1 MPRLR
6 PSALAPLTLLASLAL
21 AAPASAAQR
30 YTTPD
35 ATLTSGPCPATSPCQ
50 IDVAVNQAVAGDEV
64 VVAPGTYSVGTQLDP
79 VGAIDLHGVAGQ
91 PRPRLL
97 STPGATSALL
107 SFKTGGTVR
116 HLRIDATG
124 PAQDAVTLQG
134 VVADD
139 LILLSDT
146 GDGGKIVGSAST
158 TVLRDSIV
166 RTASSGDGAAGLKLR
181 TSGAAGDVAL
191 RNLTVLAPSGIGVRC
206 ELTGGHATIVNSIVR
221 GRDGDVA
228 VTRSGAD
235 CAATYSN
242 LRPAMSPGLPVGAGN
257 QQADPAYADPN
268 AGDYRPAVG
277 SPTIDAGTAD
287 SLLGP
292 ADPAGCA
299 RTLGLAPDIGAYE
312 YADPTAPCAAAAP
325 ELVGSA
331 AIGTPAGHG
340 EDDDTSDDTPSA
352 VVHDV
357 IRGVPAPVVGR
368 TIVVAPGQGKVL
380 VRRPG
385 STRFRKVGDSTNV
398 PVGSVLDA
406 RSGRVKL
413 VSVVDAEGH
422 LQLATFWGAKFEV
435 RQQRR
440 GSGTIVLR
448 LRGGDFSACHTAQ
461 ASRGMA
467 TMSRKRHRRVRSLW
481 GTDSHGRYRTYGQNS
496 AATARGT
503 RWLTEDRCDGTLTR
517 VTSGAVSVRDHVHHR
532 TVLVRAG
539 HSYLARAR

>member
-1 MPRLR
+1 VIG
-6 PSALAPLTLLASLAL
+6 SLAL
-21 AAPASAAQR
+21 AAPASAGAAQR
-30 YTTPD
+30 YTTAD
-35 ATLTSGPCPATSPCQ
+35 ATLTSGACDALSPCQ
-50 IDVAVNQAVAGDEV
+50 IDVAVNQAAAGDEV

-79 VGAIDLHGVAGQ
+79 AAAIDLHGVAGQ
-91 PRPRLL
+91 PRPRLV
-97 STPGATSALL
+97 STPVATSALL
-107 SFKTGGTVR
+107 SFRAGGTVR
-116 HLRIDATG
+116 HLRIEATG
-124 PAQDAVTLQG
+124 PSQDAITLQAG
-134 VVADD
+134 VADD

-146 GDGGKIVGSAST
+146 GDGGKVVGSAST

-166 RTASSGDGAAGLKLR
+166 RTASGGDGAAGLKLR

-206 ELTGGHATIVNSIVR
+206 ELTGGRATIVNSIVR

-242 LRPAMSPGLPVGAGN
+242 LRPAMSPGIAAGAGD
-257 QQADPAYADPN
+257 QQADPLYADPI
-268 AGDYRPAVG
+268 AGDYRPAAG

-287 SLLGP
+287 ALLGP
-292 ADPAGCA
+292 ADPAGCP

-312 YADPTAPCAAAAP
+312 SADPTAPCAAAAP

-331 AIGTPAGHG
+331 AISTPAAN
-340 EDDDTSDDTPSA
+340 DDTSDDTPPA

-385 STRFRKVGDSTNV
+385 STRFRRLGDSTSV

-422 LQLATFWGAKFEV
+422 LQLATFWGAKFAV
-435 RQQRR
+435 HQQRD
-440 GSGTIVLR
+440 GNGTIMLR
-448 LRGGDFSACHTAQ
+448 LRGGDFSVCHTAQ
-461 ASRGMA
+461 ASRGVA
-467 TMSRKRHRRVRSLW
+467 TTSRKRHRRVRSLW
-481 GTDSHGRYRTYGQNS
+481 GADSHGRYRTYGQNS

-517 VTSGAVSVRDHVHHR
+517 VSSGAVSVRDHVHHR

-539 HSYLARAR
+539 QSYLAHAR